1 MADMREKFSL
11 QQINELSQ
19 DDFVAALGSL
29 FEASPWIAAQTWEAR
44 PFRSVRA
51 LHAAMCVTMHSA
63 GRPRQIA
70 LIQAHPD
77 LVGRAA
83 QAGLLTRESAGEQ
96 ASAGLDRLSHEEAV
110 RFAEMN
116 AAYRARFGFPFVICV
131 RENKKEAIL
140 AGFEAR
146 LNNSIDREVDEALEQ
161 IARIAW
167 LRLLDVVDD
176 RGDTGI

>member
-1 MADMREKFSL
+1 MAGMQEKLSL

-29 FEASPWIAAQTWEAR
+29 FEASPWIASQTWGAR
-44 PFRSVRA
+44 PFRNVRA
-51 LHAAMCVTMHSA
+51 LHAAMCETMYRA
-63 GRPRQIA
+63 GRLRQMA

-83 QAGLLTRESAGEQ
+83 QAGLLTRESADEQ
-96 ASAGLDRLSHEEAV
+96 ASAGLDRLSHEEAA

-146 LNNSIDREVDEALEQ
+146 LNNSLDREVDEALEQ

-176 RGDTGI
+176 RGAPGI